1 MILTEGQAQC
11 ALARHWFKKRVV
23 MLPNFFLGNNEADF
37 VVVTQ
42 AHMTYEYEV
51 KCSRGD
57 FLRELSAITGNH
69 NGHAQSLPGLVTE
82 THCQIST
89 SKWYK
94 HQQYQHLINS
104 KVKTIA
110 RGNWVPNYY
119 YLAVKQGICTN
130 PDILALP
137 AYVGV
142 LELIPSDA
150 RDDTKPWQCRELRPA
165 ARMHPG
171 HVTEAW
177 LLKYCRGMSLRYW
190 QWRMSRKA
198 KRTHSP
204 CDNGNTTS

>member
-1 MILTEGQAQC
+1 MTLTEGQAQC
-11 ALARHWFKKRVV
+11 ALARHWLKKRVV

-42 AHMTYEYEV
+42 AHVTYEYEV

-57 FLRELSAITGNH
+57 FLRELSAITGNRSDR
-69 NGHAQSLPGLVTE
+69 ALSLPGLVTE

-94 HQQYQHLINS
+94 HSQYSAMANS
-104 KVKTIA
+104 KTKAMA
-110 RGNWVPNYY
+110 RGQWLPNYY
-119 YLAVKQGICTN
+119 YLAVKQGICN
-130 PDILALP
+130 GRDVMALP

-142 LELIPSDA
+142 IELIPSDPN
-150 RDDTKPWQCRELRPA
+150 DDTQPWTCAELRPA
-165 ARMHPG
+165 ARLHPG
-171 HVTEAW
+171 HVTDAW

-198 KRTHSP
+198 KRRVAR
-204 CDNGNTTS
+204 DTSTGSD